1 MAINIAYD
9 PSDDPE
15 AIAAREAEEADSLEV
30 GEKMIEDQQALL
42 AGKYKNAEEL
52 EKAYLE
58 LQRMQG
64 RGGDDDDSGDD
75 EEYESDVEYESDEEQ
90 VEGDFERY
98 DEEGYVNQDAVA
110 QAYGEGLAEAFA
122 EANIDPWA
130 MNDYFY
136 ENDGTLTEEMYDQ
149 LNEAGFSDETID
161 AYLGGL
167 RSELGYDDAVNVLSE
182 SEVNNI
188 KDIAGGEEGYAQVVQ
203 WASENLPEEDIEA
216 FDEVINTANEAAVRF
231 AVKALVGQYEDAV
244 GRTPELVTGKQSST
258 GQAYRSM
265 AEVVRDMSDPRYD
278 NDDAYRMDVMR
289 KLERSNIKV

>member
-1 MAINIAYD
+1 MAINLSYD

-15 AIAAREAEEADSLEV
+15 AIAAREAEEQDSLEV
-30 GEKMIEDQQALL
+30 GEKMLQEQEDLL

-52 EKAYLE
+52 EKAYME
-58 LQRMQG
+58 LQQRLG
-64 RGGDDDDSGDD
+64 RGDEDDSGEAEVEEEGDYD
-75 EEYESDVEYESDEEQ
+75 EEST
-90 VEGDFERY
+90 EGDYERY
-98 DEEGYVNQDAVA
+98 DEEGYVNFDAVA
-110 QAYGEGLAEAFA
+110 EAYGDNLADVFSE
-122 EANIDPWA
+122 NGIDPWA
-130 MNDYFY
+130 MNDHFY
-136 ENDGTLTEEMYDQ
+136 ENDGTLTDEMYDE

-167 RSELGYDDAVNVLSE
+167 RNQLGYDDAE
-182 SEVNNI
+182 STLPESSISDI
-188 KDIAGGEEGYAQVVQ
+188 KAIAGGEQGYADVVQ
-203 WASENLPEEDIEA
+203 WASENLPEADIEA

-244 GRTPELVTGKQSST
+244 GRTPDLVTGKQSST

-289 KLERSNIKV
+289 KLERSNLKV

>member
-15 AIAAREAEEADSLEV
+15 AIAALEAEEADSLEV
-30 GEKMIEDQQALL
+30 GEKMIEEQQALL

-64 RGGDDDDSGDD
+64 RGEDDDSG
-75 EEYESDVEYESDEEQ
+75 EEEEEYESDEEQ
-90 VEGDFERY
+90 VEGNFERY

-130 MNDYFY
+130 MNDHFY

-167 RSELGYDDAVNVLSE
+167 RAELGYDDAANVLSE
-182 SEVNNI
+182 SEISNI
-188 KDIAGGEEGYAQVVQ
+188 KNIAGGEEGYAQVVQ
-203 WASENLPEEDIEA
+203 WASENLPEEDIAA

-278 NDDAYRMDVMR
+278 TDDAYRMDVMR

>member
-30 GEKMIEDQQALL
+30 GEKMIEEQQALL

-64 RGGDDDDSGDD
+64 RGEDDDSG
-75 EEYESDVEYESDEEQ
+75 EEEEEYESDEEQ
-90 VEGDFERY
+90 VEGNFERY

-130 MNDYFY
+130 MNDHFY

-167 RSELGYDDAVNVLSE
+167 RAELGYDDAANVLSE
-182 SEVNNI
+182 SEISNI
-188 KDIAGGEEGYAQVVQ
+188 KNIAGGEEGYAQVVQ
-203 WASENLPEEDIEA
+203 WASENLPEEDIAA

-278 NDDAYRMDVMR
+278 TDDAYRMDVMR

>member
-1 MAINIAYD
+1 
-9 PSDDPE
+9 
-15 AIAAREAEEADSLEV
+15 
-30 GEKMIEDQQALL
+30 MIQDQQDLL
-42 AGKYKNAEEL
+42 AGKYRNAEEL

-64 RGGDDDDSGDD
+64 RGEEEDDDGG
-75 EEYESDVEYESDEEQ
+75 EYEVEEEGDTEQ

-98 DEEGYVNQDAVA
+98 DNEGYVNQDAVA
-110 QAYGEGLAEAFA
+110 EAYGDGLATAFA
-122 EANIDPWA
+122 EANIDPWE
-130 MNDYFY
+130 MNDHFY
-136 ENDGTLTEEMYDQ
+136 ENDGTITEEMYDQ
-149 LNEAGFSDETID
+149 LNEAGFTDETID

-167 RSELGYDDAVNVLSE
+167 RNNLGYADAAGVLSE
-182 SEVNNI
+182 SEISDI
-188 KDIAGGEEGYAQVVQ
+188 KDIAGGDEGYAEVVQ
-203 WASENLPEEDIEA
+203 WASENLPEDDVLA
-216 FDEVINTANEAAVRF
+216 FDEVINTANQAAVRF

-265 AEVVRDMSDPRYD
+265 AEVVRDMDDPRYD

>member
-30 GEKMIEDQQALL
+30 GEKMIQDQQDLL

-64 RGGDDDDSGDD
+64 RGEEDDDDSG
-75 EEYESDVEYESDEEQ
+75 EYESEEDDTEQ

-110 QAYGEGLAEAFA
+110 EAYGDGLATAFA
-122 EANIDPWA
+122 EANIDPWE
-130 MNDYFY
+130 MNDHFY
-136 ENDGTLTEEMYDQ
+136 ENDGTITEEMYDQ

-167 RSELGYDDAVNVLSE
+167 RNELGYDDAASVLSE
-182 SEVNNI
+182 SEISDI
-188 KDIAGGEEGYAQVVQ
+188 KDIAGGDEGYAEVVQ
-203 WASENLPEEDIEA
+203 WASENLPEEDVLA
-216 FDEVINTANEAAVRF
+216 FDEVINTANQAAVRF

-265 AEVVRDMSDPRYD
+265 AEVVRDMNDPRYD

>member
-1 MAINIAYD
+1 MAINLSYD

-15 AIAAREAEEADSLEV
+15 AIAAREAEEQDSLEV
-30 GEKMIEDQQALL
+30 GEKMLQEQEELL

-52 EKAYLE
+52 EKAYME
-58 LQRMQG
+58 LQQRLG
-64 RGGDDDDSGDD
+64 RGDDDDSGEAEA
-75 EEYESDVEYESDEEQ
+75 EEETESTEGEY
-90 VEGDFERY
+90 ERY
-98 DEEGYVNQDAVA
+98 DEEGYVNFDAVEE
-110 QAYGEGLAEAFA
+110 AYGKNLADVFSEN
-122 EANIDPWA
+122 EIDPWA
-130 MNDYFY
+130 MNDHFY
-136 ENDGTLTEEMYDQ
+136 ENDGTLTPEMYDQ

-167 RSELGYDDAVNVLSE
+167 RNQLGYEEAEANTLGDSE
-182 SEVNNI
+182 IADI
-188 KDIAGGEEGYAQVVQ
+188 KNIAGGEQGYADVVQ
-203 WASENLPEEDIEA
+203 WASENLPAAYIAA

-244 GRTPELVTGKQSST
+244 GRTPDLVTGKQSST

-289 KLERSNIKV
+289 KLERSNLKV

>member
-30 GEKMIEDQQALL
+30 GEKMIEEQQALL

-64 RGGDDDDSGDD
+64 RGGDDDSG
-75 EEYESDVEYESDEEQ
+75 EEEEEYESDEEQ
-90 VEGDFERY
+90 VEGNFERY

-130 MNDYFY
+130 MNDHFY

-167 RSELGYDDAVNVLSE
+167 RAELGYDDAANVLSE
-182 SEVNNI
+182 SEISNI
-188 KDIAGGEEGYAQVVQ
+188 KNIAGGEEGYAQVVQ
-203 WASENLPEEDIEA
+203 WASENLPEEDIAA

-278 NDDAYRMDVMR
+278 TDDAYRMDVMR

>member
-1 MAINIAYD
+1 MAINLSYD

-15 AIAAREAEEADSLEV
+15 AIEAREAEEQESLEL
-30 GEKMIEDQQALL
+30 GEKMLQEQEELL

-52 EKAYLE
+52 EKAYME
-58 LQRMQG
+58 LQQRLG
-64 RGGDDDDSGDD
+64 RGDEDDSGEAEV
-75 EEYESDVEYESDEEQ
+75 EEEAEEPTESDY
-90 VEGDFERY
+90 ERY
-98 DEEGYVNQDAVA
+98 DDDGYVNFDAVA
-110 QAYGEGLAEAFA
+110 EAYGDNLADVFSE
-122 EANIDPWA
+122 NGIDPWA
-130 MNDYFY
+130 MNDHFY
-136 ENDGTLTEEMYDQ
+136 ENEGTLTPEMYDE

-167 RSELGYDDAVNVLSE
+167 RNQLGYDDAEATLPE
-182 SEVNNI
+182 SSISDI
-188 KDIAGGEEGYAQVVQ
+188 KNIAGGEQGYADVVQ
-203 WASENLPEEDIEA
+203 WASENLPEADIEA

-289 KLERSNIKV
+289 KLERSNLKV

>member
-30 GEKMIEDQQALL
+30 GEKMIQDQQDLL

-64 RGGDDDDSGDD
+64 RGEEDDDDDSG
-75 EEYESDVEYESDEEQ
+75 EYEAEEGDTEQ

-98 DEEGYVNQDAVA
+98 DDEGYVNQDAVA
-110 QAYGEGLAEAFA
+110 EAYGDGLAAAFA
-122 EANIDPWA
+122 EANIDPWE
-130 MNDYFY
+130 MNDHFY
-136 ENDGTLTEEMYDQ
+136 ENDGTITEEMYDQ
-149 LNEAGFSDETID
+149 LNGAGFSDETID

-167 RSELGYDDAVNVLSE
+167 RNELGYDDAASVLSE
-182 SEVNNI
+182 SEISDI
-188 KDIAGGEEGYAQVVQ
+188 KDIAGGDQGYAEVVQ
-203 WASENLPEEDIEA
+203 WASENLPEEDVLA
-216 FDEVINTANEAAVRF
+216 FDEVINTANQAAVRF

-265 AEVVRDMSDPRYD
+265 AEVVRDMNDPRYD

>member
-1 MAINIAYD
+1 MAINLSYD

-15 AIAAREAEEADSLEV
+15 AIEAREAEEQDSLEV
-30 GEKMIEDQQALL
+30 GEKMLQEQEELL

-52 EKAYLE
+52 EKAYME
-58 LQRMQG
+58 LQQRLG
-64 RGGDDDDSGDD
+64 RGDDDDSGEAET
-75 EEYESDVEYESDEEQ
+75 EEESTDGEV
-90 VEGDFERY
+90 ERY
-98 DEEGYVNQDAVA
+98 DEEGYVNFDAVEE
-110 QAYGEGLAEAFA
+110 AYGKNLADVFSE
-122 EANIDPWA
+122 NDIDPWA
-130 MNDYFY
+130 MNDHFY
-136 ENDGTLTEEMYDQ
+136 ENEGTLTPEMYDE

-167 RSELGYDDAVNVLSE
+167 RNQLGYEEA
-182 SEVNNI
+182 EVNTLGDSEIADI
-188 KDIAGGEEGYAQVVQ
+188 KNIAGGEQGYADVVQ
-203 WASENLPEEDIEA
+203 WASENLPEADIEA

-244 GRTPELVTGKQSST
+244 GRTPDLVTGKQSST

-289 KLERSNIKV
+289 KLERSNLKV

>member
-1 MAINIAYD
+1 MAINLSYD

-15 AIAAREAEEADSLEV
+15 AIAAREAEEQDSLEV
-30 GEKMIEDQQALL
+30 GEKMLQEQEELL

-52 EKAYLE
+52 EKAYME
-58 LQRMQG
+58 LQQRLG
-64 RGGDDDDSGDD
+64 RGDEGDDSGEAEV
-75 EEYESDVEYESDEEQ
+75 EEETEPTEGESN
-90 VEGDFERY
+90 RY
-98 DEEGYVNQDAVA
+98 DEEGYVNFDAVA
-110 QAYGEGLAEAFA
+110 DAYGDGLAEAFQ
-122 EANIDPWA
+122 ENNIDPWA
-130 MNDYFY
+130 MNDHFY
-136 ENDGTLTEEMYDQ
+136 ENDGTLTDEMYDQ

-167 RSELGYDDAVNVLSE
+167 RNQLGYEDAESNVLGDSE
-182 SEVNNI
+182 IADI
-188 KDIAGGEEGYAQVVQ
+188 KNIAGGEQGYADVVQ
-203 WASENLPEEDIEA
+203 WASENLPEADIAA

-244 GRTPELVTGKQSST
+244 GRTPDLVTGKQSST

-289 KLERSNIKV
+289 KLERSNLKV